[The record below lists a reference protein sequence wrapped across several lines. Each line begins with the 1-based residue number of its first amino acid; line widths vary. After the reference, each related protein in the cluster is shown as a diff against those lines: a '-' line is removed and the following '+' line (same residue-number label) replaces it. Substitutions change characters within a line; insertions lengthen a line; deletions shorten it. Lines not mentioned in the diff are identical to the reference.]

1 MRCAI
6 HSASSGSVMVIPR
19 ENKLVRLYIQLT
31 EVEPDATGRADRSKI
46 TPDTI
51 LKAAQKTLSPYRL
64 TYDYCDWWTA
74 YQVIHYLHSH
84 FPQSS
89 RSNKYRLCGLLTIS
103 RHHTYKFGR
112 GGLYH
117 SLRLTCDRLAREWA
131 NNSPLTSESSSLG
144 TQFTPILPR
153 PGKA

>member
-1 MRCAI
+1 
-6 HSASSGSVMVIPR
+6 MVIPR

-84 FPQSS
+84 FP
-89 RSNKYRLCGLLTIS
+89 RALFRKKYRLCGLLTIS
-103 RHHTYKFGR
+103 RHQICK
-112 GGLYH
+112 
-117 SLRLTCDRLAREWA
+117 
-131 NNSPLTSESSSLG
+131 SSR
-144 TQFTPILPR
+144 QIFTT
-153 PGKA
+153 AQD